1 MSAAPDQRWRMAG
14 LAFVTQNCAT
24 GLTFGAFGVILLTM
38 EAKFETTRTLASL
51 GLSLAIVTLSLVAP
65 VLGSVLT
72 RRISIR
78 TAMLA
83 GICLGAL
90 GYGLLT
96 LAPNIY
102 AVLAIYTFIIGPSL
116 VLFGNLPSN
125 TLVATWFGERAGK
138 ALGLVNM
145 PLLVTLTPLAAA
157 AILNKA
163 GLNAVFLTIAA
174 VHLLILPLAAM
185 VKDGPFARSRAPLD
199 SALPEPA
206 PERVLTR
213 RLFWVLAIATG
224 IVSGAGVMKISHLA
238 AIVIG
243 QGYAQDLAV
252 NLLAASGAA
261 GLLGS
266 PMFGWIADRIGGLRA
281 MLVNALIQAA
291 AFSIL
296 LAPVGTFALY
306 VDAIAMGA
314 CGAGVVAA
322 QGVAFAH
329 LFGPKQYGRVLGL
342 MSLVTIPFVFGLTPM
357 ASFLF
362 DKYKTYSVPIGVIV
376 ALLLASAAIYAVLYM
391 LDRRAAPAA
400 TAGELP

>member
-1 MSAAPDQRWRMAG
+1 MNAAPDQRWRMAG

-65 VLGSVLT
+65 VLGSALT

-96 LAPNIY
+96 IAPNIY
-102 AVLAIYTFIIGPSL
+102 VVLAIYTFIIGPSL

-163 GLNAVFLTIAA
+163 GLNAVFLSIAA

-185 VKDGPFARSRAPLD
+185 VKDGPFARSRGPLEAAP
-199 SALPEPA
+199 

-213 RLFWVLAIATG
+213 RLFWALAIATG

-243 QGYAQDLAV
+243 QGYGQDLAV

-266 PMFGWIADRIGGLRA
+266 PMFGWMADRIGGLRA
-281 MLVNALIQAA
+281 MVVNALIQAA

-296 LAPVGTFALY
+296 LAPVGEIALY
-306 VDAIAMGA
+306 IDAIAMGA

-362 DKYKTYSVPIGVIV
+362 DHYQTYSAPIGVIV
-376 ALLLASAAIYAVLYM
+376 ALLLASAAIYAILYV
-391 LDRRAAPAA
+391 LDRRNAPAA
-400 TAGELP
+400 NAGELQ

>member
-1 MSAAPDQRWRMAG
+1 MAEARAPDDRWRMAG
-14 LAFVTQNCAT
+14 LAFLTQNCAT

-38 EAKFETTRTLASL
+38 ETKFETTRTLASL

-90 GYGLLT
+90 GYGLLAI
-96 LAPNIY
+96 APNIY

-185 VKDGPFARSRAPLD
+185 VKDGPFARSRGPLD
-199 SALPEPA
+199 SAPPEP
-206 PERVLTR
+206 VLKR

-243 QGYAQDLAV
+243 QGYGQGLAV

-266 PMFGWIADRIGGLRA
+266 PLFGWIADRLGGLRA
-281 MLVNALIQAA
+281 MLVNALFQAA

-296 LAPVGTFALY
+296 LAPVGEFPLY
-306 VDAIAMGA
+306 VDAIVMGA
-314 CGAGVVAA
+314 CGAGVTAA

-362 DKYKTYSVPIGVIV
+362 DRSGGYALPIAVV
-376 ALLLASAAIYAVLYM
+376 VMLLVGAAAIYAALYM
-391 LDRRAAPAA
+391 LDRRKAPVAE
-400 TAGELP
+400 TGEQA